1 MAIAPSEIKTIS
13 SYFLPRVTEPRLITL
28 LLVTGTSALSTDAY
42 IAALPSIQS
51 SLHTSSSIAQLT
63 MTAFIAGM
71 ALGQLVSGPVSDAR
85 GRRRMIIGACL
96 VFTLMSALCA
106 VATSGWLL
114 VLERAIAGA
123 AAGTSV
129 AVGRAVVHD
138 RHHGRAAAAMFG
150 TLSAVSLIAPVIAPA
165 IGGALLVV
173 GDWRTIFWF
182 LTLVGLAMTV
192 AAALGLPE
200 TLPPDRRHPG
210 GLGQL
215 GRRAHELLSDR
226 RFRSPV
232 LIHCLTTA
240 GFFVYIGGSSFVL
253 QDGLGISRDAYTL
266 VFTGNA
272 LAMVASSWLFRALV
286 VRVGAIRLRR
296 CAVILQTSAVAVLF
310 AATVLADGHRPPL
323 AVVWMALAAMTAG
336 LGCYL
341 PANSAIA
348 QNAGRRLSGTASALG
363 GGLPFLTGSLTTPLT
378 GAFGSQTVL
387 TMACC
392 MIVPFTLAAVLAI
405 ALRGASL
412 EPAVDVPEPELAY
425 A

>member
-1 MAIAPSEIKTIS
+1 MFSF
-13 SYFLPRVTEPRLITL
+13 YLLPRTLEPKLVTL
-28 LLVTGTSALSTDAY
+28 LLVTGTSALSTDTY
-42 IAALPSIQS
+42 IAALPAMQS

-63 MTAFIAGM
+63 MTVFIAGM
-71 ALGQLVSGPVSDAR
+71 ALGQLASGPVSDAR
-85 GRRRMIIGACL
+85 GRRRMILGACL
-96 VFTLMSALCA
+96 VFSVMSMLCA

-114 VLERAIAGA
+114 VLERAVQGG

-129 AVGRAVVHD
+129 AVGRAVVND
-138 RHHGRAAAAMFG
+138 RYVGRSAAAMFG

-165 IGGALLVV
+165 IGGALLAV
-173 GDWRTIFWF
+173 GDWRIIFWF
-182 LTLVGLAMTV
+182 LAVVGLAMTA

-200 TLPPDRRHPG
+200 TLPVERRHPG

-215 GRRAHELLSDR
+215 GRRAHELLTDG

-232 LIHCLTTA
+232 LIQCLTVA

-253 QDGLGISRDAYTL
+253 QDGLGISRRMYTL

-272 LAMVASSWLFRALV
+272 LAMVATSVLFRLLV
-286 VRVGAIRLRR
+286 VRVGAVLLRR
-296 CAVILQTSAVAVLF
+296 CAVIVQTSAVVVLF
-310 AATVLADGHRPPL
+310 VATVLASDHRPVL
-323 AVVWMALAAMTAG
+323 AVVWPLLATMTAG

-341 PANSAIA
+341 PSNAAIA

-363 GGLPFLTGSLTTPLT
+363 GGLPFLSGALTTPLT

-387 TMACC
+387 TMAGL
-392 MIVPFTLAAVLAI
+392 MIVPFLLAAVLAV
-405 ALRGASL
+405 ALRSAAL
-412 EPAVDVPEPELAY
+412 EPTVEVPEPELAY